1 MKRLVSGITIMAL
14 LVMTVATG
22 TAVSFAGT
30 SESEGLQKA
39 IATVKTAVDIPA
51 DLSEFSYYTDENAAD
66 GGGWNLNWTSKDQD
80 QSISASLKGTDTITS
95 YYCYLKDF
103 NGESGLA
110 KITKDQAQKV
120 ANETL
125 WKMLPKYAQNMKL
138 EENNTVNMYDNDY
151 SFLYKMYMNDV
162 PCDFITVSIDV
173 NKYVGKL
180 SRFSYN
186 CDPSDFSITGYPAKD
201 KILDQKAG
209 GDAYIKELGPVLKY
223 FSNYDYT
230 KKKLT
235 VYPAYEIGQPY
246 RAIDAQTGK
255 AVTLYQQYRLY
266 ATKDAAAGGGLV
278 RAESASNIQYTEQEM
293 NEIEKTSGLLS
304 KTEADQKAKDL
315 VSTLRGETLNGATLS
330 KDNGPDQNYIWD
342 LGYKDGYVTL
352 DAKTG
357 VLLNF
362 YSYSE
367 YSTSKKDI
375 GLTAAKKIAD
385 DYLQKVSGDKV
396 DQVALSNANDNTDSA
411 DYTYRFVYTR
421 QVNGVP
427 FDNNAIS
434 IYVDKQ
440 SGTIFNYTRTWYESA
455 QFPSVKGAI
464 TKEAAFDA
472 ADKFGTF
479 GLSYRKISADKVA
492 LVYQFLKADNYRLD
506 AFTGK
511 QLSWTG
517 TAYEDPNQE
526 YTDIAG
532 TWAEKI
538 ILDLKSNGY
547 YLAGNQFAPK
557 AKTTQ
562 IEFFRYLY
570 SPEQTYYNSDED
582 FYNMLVSQK
591 IIKKEEI
598 NASAAIT
605 RQDAAKF
612 IVRYLGYDK
621 LASKPTI
628 FKNMYKDKIDNNYL
642 GYVAS
647 AYGLG
652 IMKGDAKGHF
662 NGTNTLSHAEAAVV
676 IYNTLNVK

>member
-22 TAVSFAGT
+22 TTVSFAGT

-39 IATVKTAVDIPA
+39 IATVKTAVDIPTE
-51 DLSEFSYYTDENAAD
+51 LSEFSYYTDENAVN

-120 ANETL
+120 AGESL
-125 WKMLPKYAQNMKL
+125 WKLLPKYAQNMKL
-138 EENNTVNMYDNDY
+138 EENNNVNMYDNDY
-151 SFLYKMYMNDV
+151 SFLYKMYTNDV

-201 KILDQKAG
+201 KIIDQQSG
-209 GDAYIKELGPVLKY
+209 RDAYIKELGPVLKY

-266 ATKDAAAGGGLV
+266 ETKDAAAAGGLIKS
-278 RAESASNIQYTEQEM
+278 ESLSNVQYTEQEM
-293 NEIEKTSGLLS
+293 KEIEKTAGLLS
-304 KTEADQKAKDL
+304 KTEADQKAKEL
-315 VSTLRGETLNGATLS
+315 VSTLRGATLNGATLS
-330 KDNGPDQNYIWD
+330 KDNGPDENYVWD
-342 LGYKDGYVTL
+342 LAYKDGYVTL

-357 VLLNF
+357 VLLTF

-367 YSTSKKDI
+367 YSTSKRDI

-385 DYLQKVSGDKV
+385 DYLQKVSGDKL
-396 DQVALSNANDNTDSA
+396 DQVALSNVNDNTDSS

-479 GLSYRKISADKVA
+479 GLSYRKTAVDKVA

-598 NASAAIT
+598 NASAAMT

-612 IVRYLGYDK
+612 TVRYLGYDK
-621 LASKPTI
+621 LASKPAI

-662 NGTNTLSHAEAAVV
+662 NGSSTLSHAEAAVV
-676 IYNTLNVK
+676 IYNTLNAR